1 MEWIQLL
8 LPQEG
13 MREALLRCL
22 TGCSLD
28 GCHLD
33 REAIEQDFSG
43 WLQQRR
49 DEALG
54 LSCAQRWLYLAVTP
68 EDEVIGSAA
77 VTAGEGGFVRSIW
90 LHPDCDQPSCRE
102 QIEQQLTDMG
112 F

>member
-22 TGCSLD
+22 TGCSLG

-68 EDEVIGSAA
+68 EDEVTVSY
-77 VTAGEGGFVRSIW
+77 T
-90 LHPDCDQPSCRE
+90 H
-102 QIEQQLTDMG
+102 LTLPTNRLV
-112 F
+112 

>member
-8 LPQEG
+8 LPAGGQ
-13 MREALLRCL
+13 REALLRCL

-49 DEALG
+49 DEAARPFG
-54 LSCAQRWLYLAVTP
+54 R
-68 EDEVIGSAA
+68 AA
-77 VTAGEGGFVRSIW
+77 VAVPGG
-90 LHPDCDQPSCRE
+90 D
-102 QIEQQLTDMG
+102 TG
-112 F
+112 G

>member
-13 MREALLRCL
+13 MREVLLRCL

-28 GCHLD
+28 GCRLD
-33 REAIEQDFSG
+33 REAIERDFSG

-54 LSCAQRWLYLAVTP
+54 L
-68 EDEVIGSAA
+68 
-77 VTAGEGGFVRSIW
+77 
-90 LHPDCDQPSCRE
+90 
-102 QIEQQLTDMG
+102 
-112 F
+112 

>member
-8 LPQEG
+8 LPQER

-33 REAIEQDFSG
+33 REAIEQDFSS

-54 LSCAQRWLYLAVTP
+54 LSGAQRWLYLAVTP
-68 EDEVIGSAA
+68 EDEVIGGAA
-77 VTAGEGGFVRSIW
+77 VMTGEGGFVRSIW
-90 LHPDCDQPSCRE
+90 LHPDCDQPAYRE
-102 QIEQQLTDMG
+102 QIEQQLADMG

>member
-54 LSCAQRWLYLAVTP
+54 LSCAQRWLY
-68 EDEVIGSAA
+68 
-77 VTAGEGGFVRSIW
+77 
-90 LHPDCDQPSCRE
+90 PDCDQPSCRE

>member
-1 MEWIQLL
+1 MEWIQLV

-13 MREALLRCL
+13 MREVLLRCL

-28 GCHLD
+28 GCRLD
-33 REAIEQDFSG
+33 REAIERDFSG

-54 LSCAQRWLYLAVTP
+54 LSGAQRWLYLAVTP

-77 VTAGEGGFVRSIW
+77 VMTREGGFVRSIW

>member
-54 LSCAQRWLYLAVTP
+54 LS
-68 EDEVIGSAA
+68 
-77 VTAGEGGFVRSIW
+77 
-90 LHPDCDQPSCRE
+90 
-102 QIEQQLTDMG
+102 
-112 F
+112 

>member
-54 LSCAQRWLYLAVTP
+54 LSCA
-68 EDEVIGSAA
+68 
-77 VTAGEGGFVRSIW
+77 
-90 LHPDCDQPSCRE
+90 
-102 QIEQQLTDMG
+102 
-112 F
+112 